1 MYQEIIEDTKVGMER
16 SLQALDAAFNSIRT
30 GRASPALLDD
40 IKVDYYDTL
49 TPLSQLANISVEDAT
64 TIAIVPWE
72 KAVVQDIEKA
82 IMESELG
89 LNPATLGDTIRVI
102 LPDLTEET
110 RKEFTKKA
118 RSEAENTKISIRN
131 VRREGNSQ
139 VKEFLKEKEIS
150 QDEERQGEEEMQKLT
165 DLFVNRVDE
174 ALSIKEKDLLDF

>member
-1 MYQEIIEDTKVGMER
+1 M
-16 SLQALDAAFNSIRT
+16 
-30 GRASPALLDD
+30 
-40 IKVDYYDTL
+40 
-49 TPLSQLANISVEDAT
+49 
-64 TIAIVPWE
+64 
-72 KAVVQDIEKA
+72 QDIEKA

-89 LNPATLGDTIRVI
+89 LNPATSGDIIRVI

-110 RKEFTKKA
+110 RKEFIKKA

-139 VKEFLKEKEIS
+139 LKEFLKEKEIS
-150 QDEERQGEEEMQKLT
+150 QDEERQGEEEIQKLT

>member
-16 SLQALDAAFNSIRT
+16 SLQSLDASFNRIRT

-49 TPLSQLANISVEDAT
+49 TPLSQLANISVEDAK

-89 LNPATLGDTIRVI
+89 LNPATSGAVSYTHLT
-102 LPDLTEET
+102 LP
-110 RKEFTKKA
+110 TK
-118 RSEAENTKISIRN
+118 RI
-131 VRREGNSQ
+131 V
-139 VKEFLKEKEIS
+139 
-150 QDEERQGEEEMQKLT
+150 
-165 DLFVNRVDE
+165 
-174 ALSIKEKDLLDF
+174 